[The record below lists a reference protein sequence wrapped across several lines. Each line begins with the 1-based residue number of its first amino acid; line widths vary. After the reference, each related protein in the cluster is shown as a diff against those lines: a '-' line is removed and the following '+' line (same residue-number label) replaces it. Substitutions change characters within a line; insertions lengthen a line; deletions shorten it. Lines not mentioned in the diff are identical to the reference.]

1 MRNLLSLISYSL
13 EYYYNITHCARI
25 KAILE
30 KLSRFLV
37 LGVTETGSVKYNCTQ
52 TFPEVFMF
60 SGVVGAALASAS
72 TMGLGNYNRP
82 VESIYDY
89 LVENQRADGS
99 FSYSTHDA
107 VYLKTP
113 FQWGFLTDKNSYPG
127 PLSFMLQHLLIKM
140 KSY

>member
-1 MRNLLSLISYSL
+1 
-13 EYYYNITHCARI
+13 
-25 KAILE
+25 
-30 KLSRFLV
+30 
-37 LGVTETGSVKYNCTQ
+37 
-52 TFPEVFMF
+52 MF